1 VRVARTAGID
11 NALATGLPILA
22 GMLPIE
28 ESERAL
34 ALLDEATEV
43 SIRIGDPWGVA
54 NATHQK
60 GHLAARRGEWRT
72 ALRAIVDASDQNLRH
87 GALEQVGLCH
97 LAGVAFWELG
107 WFEPAA
113 VLIGKSDAMTGA
125 PVPGWVLEMKGA
137 TDAALREAHGEQQ
150 VATLAAR
157 GAALD
162 IADAVAY
169 LHAEAER
176 ALAAP

>member
-1 VRVARTAGID
+1 MPPASTARSPSPSRTSRGW
-11 NALATGLPILA
+11 LPY
-22 GMLPIE
+22 E

-43 SIRIGDPWGVA
+43 STRIGDRWGVA
-54 NATHQK
+54 NTTHQK
-60 GHLAARRGEWRT
+60 GHIAGRRGEWRT
-72 ALRAIVDASDQNLRH
+72 ALRAIVDAADQNLQL
-87 GALEQVGLCH
+87 GALANVGLCH

-107 WFEPAA
+107 LFEPAA
-113 VLIGKSDAMTGA
+113 VLIGKSDAMSEA
-125 PVPGWVLEMKGA
+125 QIPDWVLEMKAA
-137 TDAALREAHGEQQ
+137 TDAALRETLGEQH
-150 VATLAAR
+150 VATLAEQ

-162 IADAVAY
+162 VADAVAY